1 MPSFLQSRP
10 RLTLVAFCLLLWLPG
25 LFTIPPSDRDESR
38 FALATRQMVE
48 TGDYVRIMNG
58 DVARNRKPI
67 GIHWLQ
73 APFALAARAAGLAT
87 ANPIWPYRM
96 PSLIGAI
103 LAVLGSFEIGLTLF
117 GDRRV
122 ALLGG
127 AMLAGSVILC
137 VEAHIAKTDAA
148 LLGATVWAQA
158 VLARAWMAPGTLRR
172 RHAALFWLAQGAGIL
187 IKGPITPMVS
197 LLTILCLSAWHRR
210 AGWLRALRPGWGFP
224 LLLAMVLPWLIAIG
238 LATHGAFFSDSVGGD
253 LGRKLAGGEETH
265 GGLPGF
271 HLLLLPLL
279 AFPSTIWVLRAV
291 PEVWSQRGGKAG
303 SFLLAWL
310 IPAWLVFEAVPTKLP
325 HYTLPLYPAVFLLA
339 AGFGLGRVP
348 AWLRRVS
355 LGLACVAGAGIGVA
369 GLALAMLL
377 HESVWLGVPGLAAA
391 CLAVWAGGRFGR
403 GAALC
408 AAVPLYAALFGWE
421 LPNLTALWI
430 APRMAAVLASS
441 LGYRAS
447 GAGISASGY
456 AEPSL
461 LFLAGPHIELLPNGR
476 SAADSLLHGHDETI
490 VTEQDR
496 PAFLAEAERIG
507 VKVRLEGEADGF
519 NYSRGKQVMLRVFV
533 RAPP

>member
-1 MPSFLQSRP
+1 MPTVLQSRP
-10 RLTLVAFCLLLWLPG
+10 RLTLIAFCLLLWLPG

-122 ALLGG
+122 ALLAG
-127 AMLAGSVILC
+127 AMLAASVILC

-279 AFPSTIWVLRAV
+279 AFPATI
-291 PEVWSQRGGKAG
+291 
-303 SFLLAWL
+303 
-310 IPAWLVFEAVPTKLP
+310 
-325 HYTLPLYPAVFLLA
+325 
-339 AGFGLGRVP
+339 
-348 AWLRRVS
+348 
-355 LGLACVAGAGIGVA
+355 
-369 GLALAMLL
+369 
-377 HESVWLGVPGLAAA
+377 
-391 CLAVWAGGRFGR
+391 
-403 GAALC
+403 
-408 AAVPLYAALFGWE
+408 
-421 LPNLTALWI
+421 
-430 APRMAAVLASS
+430 
-441 LGYRAS
+441 
-447 GAGISASGY
+447 
-456 AEPSL
+456 
-461 LFLAGPHIELLPNGR
+461 
-476 SAADSLLHGHDETI
+476 
-490 VTEQDR
+490 
-496 PAFLAEAERIG
+496 
-507 VKVRLEGEADGF
+507 
-519 NYSRGKQVMLRVFV
+519 
-533 RAPP
+533 